1 MFMQQQTTN
10 RKHNHFFII
19 KAAAEITPN
28 KKDVKQSVVPL
39 PMHKIYLSILYFIRR
54 ITVL

>member
-28 KKDVKQSVVPL
+28 KKDVKQIVIPL
-39 PMHKIYLSILYFIRR
+39 LLHEILAGYPA
-54 ITVL
+54 LPG